1 MCLYSSANQM
11 MVPPTVKAAYIA
23 QYLKGLLLALLVFSV
38 LEFLCQRYI
47 DGVFALVVLLIGVL
61 ALRSNEGY
69 VFPQV
74 FCLSFISGFQF
85 ILSVVES
92 GIFFG
97 AEADTI
103 VGAVWQYWIQ
113 VVTEIAMP
121 FVFVSI
127 CAVSYGLFGELKL
140 VVNEMAAQ
148 LSEDGGGGGYYGGAA
163 APSASSAPVG
173 GSAYVPPTARDSS
186 LNGFR
191 AFQGQGHRLGA

>member
-23 QYLKGLLLALLVFSV
+23 QYLKGLLLALLIFSI
-38 LEFLCQRYI
+38 LEFLCVRYI

-97 AEADTI
+97 ADADNL
-103 VGAVWQYWIQ
+103 ASSQWQYWIQ
-113 VVTEIAMP
+113 VVTEVAMP
-121 FVFVSI
+121 FIFVSI

-148 LSEDGGGGGYYGGAA
+148 LSEDGGYYGGAA
-163 APSASSAPVG
+163 APSSASSAAAG
-173 GSAYVPPTARDSS
+173 GSAYVPPATRDSS

-191 AFQGQGHRLGA
+191 AFQGQGHRLGS